1 MKTLN
6 LHESH
11 YYLKSSLLFFKNNF
25 RKRLKFLSKKKFLF
39 SEISNFLNNCID
51 NSKDVLIFCAGNS
64 IISKNINSEKIYI
77 KEIDKQYNIQHK
89 NNIVYKN
96 NFDDNEI
103 SNFDSIIIADIEHQ
117 LNPALN
123 LLQLSKKIN
132 DDAKIII
139 IEMGFQLGK
148 SGVSKFRNMWKA
160 LQQEPPQYDV
170 ASIEMLDSRWAKQTP
185 NRAQEMAEQMKTCG

>member
-25 RKRLKFLSKKKFLF
+25 RKRLNFLNKKKFLF

-77 KEIDKQYNIQHK
+77 KEIDKQYKIKYKENFKYLDQKID
-89 NNIVYKN
+89 NNLSEYDTVVVT
-96 NFDDNEI
+96 
-103 SNFDSIIIADIEHQ
+103 DIEHQ
-117 LNPALN
+117 SNPAAN
-123 LLQLSKKIN
+123 LLKLSREIH

-139 IEMGFQLGK
+139 L
-148 SGVSKFRNMWKA
+148 SKNI
-160 LQQEPPQYDV
+160 V
-170 ASIEMLDSRWAKQTP
+170 
-185 NRAQEMAEQMKTCG
+185 